1 MRSLQLRT
9 AVLAASFLLASCAAS
24 RPPASVLPRP
34 LPAELSVRCPAP
46 PPAPP
51 GSGEVDPVAV
61 ALKDMYDLYGTCA
74 GRLVDLLN
82 WMDGG
87 PMDGGA
93 L

>member
-1 MRSLQLRT
+1 MRLTPLLT
-9 AVLAASFLLASCAAS
+9 AALAAPFLLASCAS
-24 RPPASVLPRP
+24 LPRPAMPLPRP
-34 LPAELSVRCPAP
+34 LPAELAVRCPAP

-87 PMDGGA
+87 PR
-93 L
+93 